1 LPYVIT
7 FANQKGGVGKT
18 TSAVTTAAGLAAQG
32 IKTLIID
39 LDPQSQVSVSF
50 NIPKDDGVN
59 NWISHHRPIE
69 SLVVTVRD
77 NLDVLSGGKST
88 QEATNHVNSRDF
100 DKTTFLKTL
109 ISELDYDVI
118 VFDVAPSLNVLQ
130 LNALVAAN
138 YIFIPTK
145 LGALDADGVAEIVK
159 SILQIEQQGFIH
171 DGWSIVPTFFDRT
184 TKQTL
189 LQFKDLCD
197 LYDTHVIAPIPQ
209 DTHVREAVDVAQTLW
224 EYRPNTP
231 ALEGIEDAK
240 NKRVGGYVDLLEK
253 VFKLIHG

>member
-1 LPYVIT
+1 MPYVIA

-18 TSAVTTAAGLAAQG
+18 TSAVTIASGLAAQG
-32 IKTLIID
+32 TRTLIVD
-39 LDPQSQVSVSF
+39 LDPQSHISISF

-59 NWISHHRPIE
+59 NWISYHRPIE
-69 SLVVTVRD
+69 SLVTTVRD

-100 DKTTFLKTL
+100 DKTTYLKTL
-109 ISELDYDVI
+109 VANLDYDVI
-118 VFDVAPSLNVLQ
+118 IFDVAPSLNVLQ

-145 LGALDADGVAEIVK
+145 LGALDADGVAEIIK

-171 DGWSIVPTFFDRT
+171 EGWSIIPTFYDRT

-189 LQFKDLCD
+189 LQFKDLCE
-197 LYDTHVIAPIPQ
+197 LYDAHVLAPIPQ

-224 EYRPNTP
+224 EYSPTTS
-231 ALEGIEDAK
+231 AIEGIEDSK
-240 NKRVGGYVDLLEK
+240 GKKVGGYKALLAK
-253 VFKLIHG
+253 VTKLIHG